1 MSDQKETGEIRKKI
15 EQIYEN
21 FGLDMEDMDTEEV
34 DRIIDYYD
42 INKDQLDKDL
52 KHSLKTKKILSD
64 IEPAEEE
71 WGKIART
78 RTCACACAWGKN
90 D

>member
-71 WGKIART
+71 
-78 RTCACACAWGKN
+78 
-90 D
+90 

>member
-1 MSDQKETGEIRKKI
+1 MSDQKEKKEIRKKI

-42 INKDQLDKDL
+42 NNKKQLEKDY
-52 KHSLKTKKILSD
+52 KNSVKTKKILSD
-64 IEPAEEE
+64 TEQAEGES
-71 WGKIART
+71 
-78 RTCACACAWGKN
+78 
-90 D
+90 